1 MFSVVTHYFGMVKM
15 KSVWASLCPLLVP
28 EFLISESWI
37 IVELL
42 LSPSLSLEY
51 YQLFQVGAPQQL
63 FKMLCMFAA
72 LISHEFVYFW
82 FGSRLTE
89 QVPSPTLKVVP
100 LYLSVL
106 AELSPEEFAAGL
118 VI

>member
-1 MFSVVTHYFGMVKM
+1 M
-15 KSVWASLCPLLVP
+15 
-28 EFLISESWI
+28 
-37 IVELL
+37 
-42 LSPSLSLEY
+42 
-51 YQLFQVGAPQQL
+51 GAPQQL

-89 QVPSPTLKVVP
+89 QVGLPTLKVVP
-100 LYLSVL
+100 HDSHVL
-106 AELSPEEFAAGL
+106 AELSPEEFATGL